1 MVHLIEQHIMIW
13 NKKFT
18 LG

>member
-1 MVHLIEQHIMIW
+1 MVHLIEQDIMIW